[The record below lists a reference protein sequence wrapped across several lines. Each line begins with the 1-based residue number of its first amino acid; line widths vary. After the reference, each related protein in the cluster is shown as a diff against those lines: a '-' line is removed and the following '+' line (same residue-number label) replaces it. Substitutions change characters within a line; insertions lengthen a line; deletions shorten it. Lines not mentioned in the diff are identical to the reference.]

1 MAFSPSV
8 APNVVTPPRRHD
20 GMFMQQNPLVD
31 RRAVLLGAGALAFS
45 QNSPAFAKNAPATK
59 RNSDVSGDLQKLAF
73 AELGWGDAEAKLLSK
88 ALTRSSAATKLDL
101 NGNKIADAG
110 VTALAD
116 SLRAG
121 AAPKLKTIILG
132 GNSGVSEEG
141 ARKLVAAR
149 EGLTVSFDKGEKT
162 QADSSL
168 TTPRPSNKWNA
179 ETLHKLAFVQAD
191 TLFFSELGWGD
202 AEAVALS
209 NELKSA
215 GNLRKLFLNGNSIQC
230 DGGQA
235 LATAIRSGGAPKL
248 KILNLAGNRGLTEA
262 DRRALTSAR
271 PGITVNF
278 VQLKQASDAEVY
290 IRADQ
295 GKLTNKGVIN
305 RASTNT
311 LVDGP

>member
-1 MAFSPSV
+1 MLPAKVLGMLVAFIGGSAAFSPSV

-59 RNSDVSGDLQKLAF
+59 RNSDVSGDLLKLAFEQSKKLVF

-132 GNSGVSEEG
+132 GNSGVS
-141 ARKLVAAR
+141 
-149 EGLTVSFDKGEKT
+149 
-162 QADSSL
+162 DS
-168 TTPRPSNKWNA
+168 
-179 ETLHKLAFVQAD
+179 
-191 TLFFSELGWGD
+191 
-202 AEAVALS
+202 
-209 NELKSA
+209 
-215 GNLRKLFLNGNSIQC
+215 
-230 DGGQA
+230 
-235 LATAIRSGGAPKL
+235 
-248 KILNLAGNRGLTEA
+248 
-262 DRRALTSAR
+262 RRQ
-271 PGITVNF
+271 P
-278 VQLKQASDAEVY
+278 
-290 IRADQ
+290 
-295 GKLTNKGVIN
+295 
-305 RASTNT
+305 
-311 LVDGP
+311 